1 MTKADLNQVFER
13 VCFAGL
19 EKANVE
25 DIKTIAISLW
35 HQNEL
40 PDTSLL
46 KTNEARKTGGF
57 ILDRLCRF
65 NCVPYNFKNEVLAIA
80 ESLYKKLSMPE
91 ADSTEKTPLDKLAAK
106 WGLDSDLCKFMGD
119 ILPFQT
125 RHAFGCRS
133 FA

>member
-1 MTKADLNQVFER
+1 MINADLNQAFQR
-13 VCFAGL
+13 VCLAGL

-25 DIKTIAISLW
+25 DIKTIAVSLW
-35 HQNEL
+35 HQKEL

-46 KTNEARKTGGF
+46 KSKEAKKTGGF

-65 NCVPYNFKNEVLAIA
+65 NCVPYDFKYEVLALA
-80 ESLYKKLSMPE
+80 ESLFENLSEPGS
-91 ADSTEKTPLDKLAAK
+91 DSTQSKPLDLLAAK
-106 WGLDSDLCKFMGD
+106 WGLHSDLCKFMGD